1 MLPNL
6 GKIGHWVSIFQI
18 KHTFLEFFL
27 KRIILVLVCHCSWI
41 ISQFNPGTH
50 NSAQARFSW
59 QVLFARVIVCTAKNR
74 QFLLAKGQGALLQ
87 SQLCTR
93 KICSCVWSRKTS
105 QVYKWRNTVPFYGF
119 GKQRRPAWTWDKCLT
134 TRKTC
139 QGKRARSSLLS
150 TGLLINT
157 VTFSIILRKIWEKQI
172 KNSRSYRSV
181 RKLIHTPIYIWHS
194 GLFLSF
200 RTY

>member
-1 MLPNL
+1 M
-6 GKIGHWVSIFQI
+6 
-18 KHTFLEFFL
+18 
-27 KRIILVLVCHCSWI
+27 LVCHCSWI
-41 ISQFNPGTH
+41 ISQFTPGTH
-50 NSAQARFSW
+50 KHVFHDKFYLLVSSC
-59 QVLFARVIVCTAKNR
+59 VR
-74 QFLLAKGQGALLQ
+74 QKIDNFFLPRAKGPCYKAGPC
-87 SQLCTR
+87 QLWTR
-93 KICSCVWSRKTS
+93 KICSSVWPRKTS
-105 QVYKWRNTVPFYGF
+105 QVKKYCTVLRFWQT
-119 GKQRRPAWTWDKCLT
+119 KAAWTWEKGLT